1 MAASLAHGSRKS
13 LFGLDAIGDGCTDL
27 GVSYGGLTDAISP
40 RSLRCS
46 PKFQLNEP
54 QRLA

>member
-46 PKFQLNEP
+46 PKFN
-54 QRLA
+54 